1 MTDVTIIVLE
11 STLPSTAII
20 PLEIF
25 ASTGVIWQ
33 MLRGLKPDPQFRTHA
48 VSIDGRPTR
57 HAVPIRVVPQGS
69 LRDVKRTDLIVVPSA
84 EYDLDTALAANAPLI
99 PWLRR
104 MHARG
109 VAIAGVCTGAALL
122 AEAGILDG
130 RLATTH
136 WAVEEVYRR
145 RYPRVRWQ
153 TERFVTESHNV
164 FCGGGVYAAIDLSL
178 YLVEAYCGHEAAVQ
192 TAKALL
198 LETPRIW
205 QASYAV
211 HAPHTKHD
219 DEPIQKTQ
227 TWMFRNFRENLG
239 VDELAA
245 RAGMSPR
252 NFARRFKAATGE
264 NPLGYLHRVRIDAA
278 RHLLESKAKSIA
290 EISSAVGYQD
300 QNFFRRLF
308 QRYAGIAPRAYRA
321 RFGPDATRTRRRK
334 VSSRAA

>member
-1 MTDVTIIVLE
+1 MTDVTVILLE
-11 STLPSTAII
+11 SGLPSTALT

-25 ASTGVIWQ
+25 DSTGVIWQ
-33 MLRGLKPDPQFRTHA
+33 MMRGQEPDPQFRTHTA
-48 VSIDGRPTR
+48 SLDGKPTR
-57 HAVPIRVVPQGS
+57 HLVPVRMIPEQAIRE
-69 LRDVKRTDLIVVPSA
+69 VKKTDLIVVPSA
-84 EYDLDTALAANAPLI
+84 NYDLDASLAANAALI

-104 MHARG
+104 MHKRG

-136 WAVEEVYRR
+136 WAVEDLYRR
-145 RYPRVRWQ
+145 RYPRVDWHA
-153 TERFVTESHNV
+153 ERFVTESHNV

-178 YLVEAYCGHEAAVQ
+178 YLVEAFCGHEAAVQ

-205 QASYAV
+205 QASYAIRP
-211 HAPHTKHD
+211 PHTKHD

-227 TWMFRNFRENLG
+227 AWMFRNFRENVG

-264 NPLGYLHRVRIDAA
+264 NPLAYLHRVRIDAA

-290 EISSAVGYQD
+290 EVGTAIGYQD
-300 QNFFRRLF
+300 ANFFRRLF
-308 QRYAGIAPRAYRA
+308 QRYTGIAPRAYRA
-321 RFGPDATRTRRRK
+321 RFGPKVTPK